1 MGAAMNR
8 VPGMHGD
15 KTKARAL
22 ALAMHAAFIVLLI
35 FGVSWQR
42 KPEAPVVAD
51 LWSSLPPMAQP
62 KPEVTPQPEPEPP
75 PKPAPRAEPLPVPKA
90 EPAPAPKPDIAQKK
104 IEKEKKAPPK
114 IEPKAEPKP
123 EPKKKED
130 DKAARLTKEAEAK
143 KAEERE
149 AEMKKFLAEKEANN
163 KAAAQA
169 AEQGKIISEYME
181 RIRSKVRQNI
191 VEPPGM
197 QGNPTAEFDVVVIPG
212 GEVLS
217 VRLVRS
223 SGVAAYDAAAERAI
237 MKSAPL
243 PLPPNPELFSRF
255 RDLRLVVRPKQ

>member
-1 MGAAMNR
+1 MNS
-8 VPGMHGD
+8 VPGMHSD

-51 LWSSLPPMAQP
+51 LWSSLPPMEQPPQP
-62 KPEVTPQPEPEPP
+62 KAEVAPEPP
-75 PKPAPRAEPLPVPKA
+75 AKPAPRVEPLPVPKA
-90 EPAPAPKPDIAQKK
+90 EPEPVVKPDIAMKK
-104 IEKEKKAPPK
+104 KEKEKKA
-114 IEPKAEPKP
+114 EPKPAPKVEPKP
-123 EPKKKED
+123 EPKKLED
-130 DKAARLTKEAEAK
+130 DKAARLKKEAELK
-143 KAEERE
+143 KKNEERE
-149 AEMKKFLAEKEANN
+149 AQLKQILAEKEADA
-163 KAAAQA
+163 KVAAQA
-169 AEQGKIISEYME
+169 SEQGKIISEYME
-181 RIRSKVRQNI
+181 RIRAKVRQNI

-223 SGVAAYDAAAERAI
+223 SGVPAYDAAAERAI

-243 PLPPNPELFSRF
+243 PLPPNPELFPRF
-255 RDLRLVVRPKQ
+255 RDLRLSVRPKQ